1 MYAKKVVSL
10 VSSGENLILPLLAPL
25 QKYCW
30 PTPGKS
36 TIGPSLEKNPS
47 GAHVQEYILI
57 YRKAE
62 GVHGKKKFGNP
73 CSRASF
79 CDFRPSR
86 VSLRY
91 LFSVCNS
98 LFVCLMLL
106 ISFFNS
112 SCFSFRNSW
121 FFLTSW
127 ISFTS
132 IESLSAVFLWKRLIV
147 SVSFSSLSDR
157 LAIVGFLPP
166 SVIFRFNNNITR
178 LQYLANIT
186 INEYHKSLIL
196 WWTGSGACPEKGVCP
211 EFFRPGGSRPPPR
224 TLLVGLVG
232 KV

>member
-1 MYAKKVVSL
+1 MYFCYIKKKANMYAKKVVSL
-10 VSSGENLILPLLAPL
+10 VSSGENLILPLLALL

-98 LFVCLMLL
+98 LFVWCCSFHSSILHASHSGTLDFFSLL
-106 ISFFNS
+106 GFHLQVLKVYQQYFFE
-112 SCFSFRNSW
+112 R
-121 FFLTSW
+121 
-127 ISFTS
+127 
-132 IESLSAVFLWKRLIV
+132 
-147 SVSFSSLSDR
+147 
-157 LAIVGFLPP
+157 
-166 SVIFRFNNNITR
+166 
-178 LQYLANIT
+178 
-186 INEYHKSLIL
+186 
-196 WWTGSGACPEKGVCP
+196 
-211 EFFRPGGSRPPPR
+211 
-224 TLLVGLVG
+224 GL
-232 KV
+232 